1 MNGTE
6 LPGCTV
12 LLGIGATL
20 FMDSVAWIRKKVMN
34 VSPLAYG
41 LVGRWLLS
49 QLDGVFRHPSI
60 LSASSKKY
68 EKLVGWIFHYL
79 TGIAFA
85 AVMLFATGYQ
95 WLEEPS
101 VLPPLLTGLI
111 STVAPFFIMQP
122 AFGYGWA
129 ASKTPSPNTA
139 RLNTVIA
146 HLSYG
151 VGLYFSG
158 LLIMHWSWRFFA
170 ITVELSWHDRQLW
183 SAQLR

>member
-1 MNGTE
+1 MTE
-6 LPGCTV
+6 EGNIVVSGIELLGCTV

-20 FMDSVAWIRKKVMN
+20 FMDGVAWIRKKVMH
-34 VSPLAYG
+34 VSPLDYG

-49 QLDGVFRHPSI
+49 QLDGVFWHSSI
-60 LSASSKKY
+60 LSAPAIKY
-68 EKLVGWIFHYL
+68 ERLTGWIFHYL

-95 WLEEPS
+95 WLEEPT

-122 AFGYGWA
+122 AFGFGWA

-139 RLNTVIA
+139 RLNTIIA

-151 VGLYFSG
+151 AGLYFSG
-158 LLIMHWSWRFFA
+158 LFIMQW
-170 ITVELSWHDRQLW
+170 
-183 SAQLR
+183 